1 MGEHP
6 SDKYK
11 RIRQLGLLTAIP
23 MIMAV
28 APLIGYY
35 VGRWIDGKFE
45 TDQVFSLIF
54 LALGL
59 FAGVRETISIL
70 RKAQEKDG

>member
-1 MGEHP
+1 MGEHS

-23 MIMAV
+23 MILAV

-35 VGRWIDGKFE
+35 LGRWIDGRLG
-45 TDQVFSLIF
+45 TDPVFSLIL

-59 FAGVRETISIL
+59 VAGVRETISIL
-70 RKAQEKDG
+70 RKAQEKDD

>member
-23 MIMAV
+23 MILAV

-35 VGRWIDGKFE
+35 LGRWIDGRLG
-45 TDQVFSLIF
+45 TDPVFSLIF

-59 FAGVRETISIL
+59 VAGVRETISIL

>member
-1 MGEHP
+1 MGERP

-11 RIRQLGLLTAIP
+11 RFRQLGLLTMIP
-23 MIMAV
+23 MILAV
-28 APLIGYY
+28 APLIGYFL
-35 VGRWIDGKFE
+35 GRWIDGRVG
-45 TDQVFSLIF
+45 TDPVFSLIF

-59 FAGVRETISIL
+59 VAGVRETILIL